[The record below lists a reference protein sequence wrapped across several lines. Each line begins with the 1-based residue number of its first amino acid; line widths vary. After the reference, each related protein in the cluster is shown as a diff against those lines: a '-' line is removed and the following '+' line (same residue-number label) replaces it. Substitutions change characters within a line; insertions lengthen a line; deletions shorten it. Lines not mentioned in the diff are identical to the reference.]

1 MVRVYYYLKCFLM
14 NCWSSLLYI
23 FFIKFITW
31 KMKSIFTPLIEILL
45 LCHWM
50 LKSLFIVEY
59 LEFHFL
65 LKSTNFVHYMFILH
79 FLYSNLICLNEH
91 FMRSKYLFVSNISTF
106 SSVFLYVYAKTFI
119 LFRALFSCKIRNPL
133 NILFIFL
140 L

>member
-1 MVRVYYYLKCFLM
+1 MKLTFVHFC
-14 NCWSSLLYI
+14 
-23 FFIKFITW
+23 IKFITW
-31 KMKSIFTPLIEILL
+31 KMKSIFTLLIEVLL

-59 LEFHFL
+59 FIEFHFL

-106 SSVFLYVYAKTFI
+106 SSVFFI
-119 LFRALFSCKIRNPL
+119 CLCKKKKKEYRFYFCFLNLKLSFCSELFSAEK
-133 NILFIFL
+133 
-140 L
+140 